1 MTQLASTKVIVGK
14 VLQPHGVNGQ
24 VKITTDSDNPNRFQK
39 NQSLIIDERVF
50 FIQDSILVDNY
61 HYLLKLGN
69 ISSRQKAKELQGLSI
84 YVPVNATP
92 ELPVDMYYHYQL
104 IEMTVVDSEDRH
116 LGVLSE
122 IIDTGANDVYV
133 IKGDERELL
142 LPAVG
147 SVIQFVNVKA
157 NTMKITLPEGLE
169 WRSTKPKNPK
179 PKKKRIN
186 IK

>member
-92 ELPVDMYYHYQL
+92 ELPVDMYYHYQ
-104 IEMTVVDSEDRH
+104 
-116 LGVLSE
+116 
-122 IIDTGANDVYV
+122 
-133 IKGDERELL
+133 
-142 LPAVG
+142 
-147 SVIQFVNVKA
+147 
-157 NTMKITLPEGLE
+157 
-169 WRSTKPKNPK
+169 
-179 PKKKRIN
+179 
-186 IK
+186 